1 MARKT
6 KRYINATKDN
16 FRHDWLIEQFLLYLK
31 AEGKSEKTLK
41 NYESDL
47 KIWFSWF
54 EKNCTVKGKAKD
66 FCQLRII
73 DIIKFQSEV
82 LDKGMS
88 INRYSRLKSVISSLS
103 NYCENILAED
113 EDYPEFRHFRNICNK
128 IKKPVKEPVREKT
141 VLTDEQCQAYLD
153 KLVESERYQMACAFA
168 LAWASGRRK
177 AELLEIKRH
186 HITDENLKW
195 GTLYKTDKIQCKGKK
210 QEVYILKS
218 KFKFYF
224 DLWMEERERL
234 GVPNEIDD
242 IFISG
247 VKGNWYSATENKF
260 NYYANVFSEE
270 MGVDFYFH
278 CLRHQF
284 TTSLLESGIPS
295 SVVQQ
300 IIGWS
305 SADMLNLY
313 DDRDK
318 DSLIGEYFKDGEI
331 VKKEN
336 KDLGEL

>member
-1 MARKT
+1 
-6 KRYINATKDN
+6 
-16 FRHDWLIEQFLLYLK
+16 
-31 AEGKSEKTLK
+31 
-41 NYESDL
+41 
-47 KIWFSWF
+47 
-54 EKNCTVKGKAKD
+54 
-66 FCQLRII
+66 
-73 DIIKFQSEV
+73 
-82 LDKGMS
+82 
-88 INRYSRLKSVISSLS
+88 
-103 NYCENILAED
+103 
-113 EDYPEFRHFRNICNK
+113 
-128 IKKPVKEPVREKT
+128 
-141 VLTDEQCQAYLD
+141 
-153 KLVESERYQMACAFA
+153 
-168 LAWASGRRK
+168 
-177 AELLEIKRH
+177 
-186 HITDENLKW
+186 
-195 GTLYKTDKIQCKGKK
+195 
-210 QEVYILKS
+210 
-218 KFKFYF
+218 
-224 DLWMEERERL
+224 MEERERL

-247 VKGNWYSATENKF
+247 VKENWYSATENKF